1 MAETGRTD
9 LEIAVLRGLISR
21 AAGGA
26 WSSATDDAGELG
38 ALLGGIAS
46 HLWADEEHRVVYGCL
61 RSAQGLRKTR
71 LREEMAAEATRM
83 GHPDVDWDL
92 YFQPPSSESDDTDL
106 LELIRRLKNNP

>member
-26 WSSATDDAGELG
+26 WLSATNDAVELST
-38 ALLGGIAS
+38 LLSGIAS
-46 HLWADEEHRVVYGCL
+46 YLWADEEHRVVYGCL

-83 GHPDVDWDL
+83 GHPDVDWDH
-92 YFQPPSSESDDTDL
+92 YFKPSSFESDGTLL